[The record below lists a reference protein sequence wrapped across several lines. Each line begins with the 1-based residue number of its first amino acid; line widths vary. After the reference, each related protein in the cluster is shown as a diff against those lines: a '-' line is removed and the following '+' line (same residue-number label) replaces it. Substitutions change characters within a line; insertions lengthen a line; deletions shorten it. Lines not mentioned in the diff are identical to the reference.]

1 MIMKTNVDEQASSI
15 WEITAIIHDLRNP
28 LSAIRA
34 SAEMLIGPRL
44 SDSQLR
50 RVARNLYGA
59 SVRTE
64 ELLEEFLR
72 RYRGTKTGV
81 EPSDLHELVNSAVE
95 KVALLAES
103 QSVRIME
110 NVPERLIIELDR
122 RRIERVLVN
131 LFVNALEVM
140 PGGGTILVSAIRQD
154 HSALIKVRD
163 TGPGIAPEIR
173 PRLFEPF
180 ATARKVNGLGLGL
193 ACSRQAVTDQG
204 GQMWVEASQQGACF
218 AFSLPVRKA
227 MPSQTEPHFPR
238 SAEQGAQSAAI
249 S

>member
-1 MIMKTNVDEQASSI
+1 MIIQTKVDEQAGSVS
-15 WEITAIIHDLRNP
+15 EITAIVHDLRNP
-28 LSAIRA
+28 LSVIHGI
-34 SAEMLIGPRL
+34 SEMLIGPRL
-44 SDSQLR
+44 SASQLR
-50 RVARNLYGA
+50 RAARNLYGA
-59 SVRTE
+59 SVRME
-64 ELLEEFLR
+64 DLLEEFLR
-72 RYRGTKTGV
+72 RYRGAKAGAR
-81 EPSDLHELVNSAVE
+81 PSDLRELVNSAVE

-103 QSVRIME
+103 QSVRIVE

-218 AFSLPVRKA
+218 AFSLPIREV
-227 MPSQTEPHFPR
+227 MPSQIEPHFLRP
-238 SAEQGAQSAAI
+238 AEPGARSAAI